1 MDIHIYDVIDAATA
15 KAVKSVLGSTA
26 AVTVHINS
34 PGGSVTDALAI
45 YSNLR
50 SHKGRVTAVVDG
62 LCASSAT
69 IIMLAADEVVMSE
82 HSLLMVHNPWTVA
95 AGDAGDMRK
104 TAETLDKAA
113 LEMVSLYSERTGQ
126 SSGAV
131 TAIMQAETWYNA
143 SEAVEA
149 GFAHRV
155 DSAEREKPRMS
166 GKAVAYF
173 SSVVKAP
180 ELAEQCRQR
189 MTASISQSA
198 IDKKRQQQINA
209 ILAPLAGNPAVDA
222 LAKSEEILNKTP
234 EQVREAVMI
243 ALGANT
249 TVTGATNTMSHA
261 HIHAGNGDIV
271 RAGMVDALS
280 ARLGIEKSQDSKNP
294 YRTMSLVDMARAS
307 LTENGISVLGYGSKM
322 QLVGA
327 AFTHST
333 SDFGNVLLDIS
344 QKAMLTGWEN
354 SGETFTEWTKPG
366 SLSNFHTALRA
377 GLGGFPTLPKVPEGA
392 EYKYVSTDDHG
403 APIAL
408 ATYGG
413 IFSITRQA
421 IINDDLSAFS
431 AIPAN
436 LGRAASRTIGDL
448 VYAVLTANNNFVDGK
463 KLFSADHGN
472 ITLTAAGMTPA
483 VLGEVRRQMRMQ
495 TDSHGNSLN
504 IAPAF
509 VIVPAALESAA
520 MQVLASTAVP
530 GADSNS
536 GIMNPVNNMG
546 KLVVESRLDKA
557 SAKNWYLSSAQGTD
571 TIEVAYLDGVDT
583 PYIEQQE
590 GFTVD
595 GAAFKVRIDAGVAPL
610 DYRGMARVE
619 NS

>member
-1 MDIHIYDVIDAATA
+1 MDLHIYDVIDATTA
-15 KAVKSVLGSTA
+15 KAVKSVLASGA
-26 AVTVHINS
+26 AVTLHINS

-45 YSNLR
+45 YSCLR
-50 SHKGRVTAVVDG
+50 AYKGHVTAVVDG
-62 LCASSAT
+62 LCASAAT

-95 AGDAGDMRK
+95 AGDAGEMRK
-104 TAETLDKAA
+104 TASTLDKAA
-113 LEMVSLYSERTGQ
+113 LEMAALYSERTGQ
-126 SSGAV
+126 SADAI

-143 SEAVEA
+143 SEAVDA

-155 DSAEREKPRMS
+155 DSAEGEKPRMNS
-166 GKAVAYF
+166 KAVAYF
-173 SSVVKAP
+173 SSVVQSP
-180 ELAEQCRQR
+180 EQAAECRQR
-189 MTASISQSA
+189 MAALISQRTL
-198 IDKKRQQQINA
+198 DNTRQQQINA
-209 ILAPLAGNPAVDA
+209 ILSPFAGHPAA
-222 LAKSEEILNKTP
+222 AKIAQSKDLNNKTP
-234 EQVREAVMI
+234 EQVRAELMA

-249 TVTGATNTMSHA
+249 TATGAPTTMPQS

-271 RAGMVDALS
+271 HAGMVDALS
-280 ARLGIEKSQDSKNP
+280 ARLGIAKSQDNQNP

-307 LTENGISVLGYGSKM
+307 LTEKGVSVLGYGSKM

-327 AFTHST
+327 AFTHTT
-333 SDFGNVLLDIS
+333 SDFSNVLLDIS

-354 SGETFTEWTKPG
+354 SGETFEEWTKPG
-366 SLSNFHTALRA
+366 TLTNFHPAQRV
-377 GLGGFPTLPKVPEGA
+377 GLGGFPQLPKVVEGA
-392 EYKYVSTDDHG
+392 EYKYISTDDHG

-421 IINDDLSAFS
+421 IINDDLSAFNTV
-431 AIPAN
+431 PAA

-448 VYAVLTANNNFVDGK
+448 VYAVLTANANFADGAP
-463 KLFSADHGN
+463 LFGTDHGN
-472 ITLTAAGMTPA
+472 ITLNAEGMTPA

-495 TDSHGNSLN
+495 MDSKGNTLN

-520 MQVLASTAVP
+520 MQVLASTSVP
-530 GADSNS
+530 GSESNS

-546 KLVVESRLDKA
+546 KLIVDSRLDKA
-557 SAKNWYLSSAQGTD
+557 SAKNWYLASALGTD
-571 TIEVAYLDGVDT
+571 TIEVAYLDGVNT

-619 NS
+619 NK